1 MSNKSHFFRQSII
14 KSLVFYDR
22 FNNDNF
28 NEIDNLQPIAENITF
43 QTRLGGF
50 TGVFNGVNTN
60 VIYGNQDYFSFTNDS
75 KDLPFTIGGYIN
87 ADTVIGNKFLISKR
101 LPNAVNEYQF
111 FILGNKL
118 RFDFYD
124 NNTGGVLT
132 SLSTTIQA
140 NTDYC
145 FILTYDGSGDT
156 NGINIYL
163 NGVSSVESVTNNNN
177 YKNMTKTM
185 SDFFIGRRSI
195 NIPLWFDG
203 KIDNLFIFNYVIDS
217 LQIADINTKVL
228 NNNDIR

>member
-1 MSNKSHFFRQSII
+1 MSNKSHFFRQFRE

-22 FNNDNF
+22 FNNSNF
-28 NEIDNLQPIAENITF
+28 NEIDNLQPIAENISFT
-43 QTRLGGF
+43 TRLGGF

-60 VIYGNQDYFSFTNDS
+60 VIYNDEDYFSFTNDS
-75 KDLPFTIGGYIN
+75 SDLPFTIGGYIN
-87 ADTVIGNKFLISKR
+87 TNTVVGNKFFITKR

-118 RFDFYD
+118 RFDFFD
-124 NNTGGVLT
+124 NNTGGVLV

-145 FILTYDGSGDT
+145 FILTYDGSGNT
-156 NGINIYL
+156 NGVNIYL

-177 YKNMTKTM
+177 YKNMTKTIA
-185 SDFFIGRRSI
+185 DFSIGKRSLGS
-195 NIPLWFDG
+195 PLWFDG
-203 KIDNLFIFNYVIDS
+203 EIDNLFIFNYVIDS